1 MKGFVEK
8 QNAFKTYGSD
18 SINLDFHTI
27 QHYGEESIL
36 EEHWSG
42 ARSRRVKGALT
53 LIAQDCDSKC
63 QIYVD
68 SDILKREADDQILE
82 FVKFWR
88 SIRGPRFR
96 QTLVLILN

>member
-36 EEHWSG
+36 
-42 ARSRRVKGALT
+42 RRALVRRKIQEGKGALT

-68 SDILKREADDQILE
+68 SDILKKKQTI
-82 FVKFWR
+82 KF
-88 SIRGPRFR
+88 
-96 QTLVLILN
+96 